1 MLKHKK
7 RILITGGS
15 GLLGSNWACIIRNNY
30 DLYLGAYQK
39 DIKILNTEV
48 VSMDFADYEKSFNI
62 IKKLSI
68 EIIIHCAGLAN
79 VDECEASMDKAFL
92 SNVLISDNV
101 SKIANDLDI
110 KLVHI
115 STDHLFD
122 GQKSFYDEKDSPN
135 PLNNYGLSKYLAEQK
150 VIKNSKNAL
159 IIRTNFFGLSPFY
172 RNTLYKWIKKSL
184 FINKKIYLFE
194 DVFFTPISIDSLV
207 EIAHELLDLC
217 VTGIVNVAGNERV
230 SKKQFGLMIAS
241 YYNLSTDLIVPSKIK
256 EHRLKANRPVDM
268 SLSNLKLKE
277 ILRRDIGSLK
287 DDFGV
292 IENMK
297 LKGRQLDLDG
307 CGYD

>member
-122 GQKSFYDEKDSPN
+122 GQKRFYEEKDSPN

-172 RNTLYKWIKKSL
+172 RDTLYKWIKKSL
-184 FINKKIYLFE
+184 FSNKKIYLFE
-194 DVFFTPISIDSLV
+194 DVFFTPI
-207 EIAHELLDLC
+207 
-217 VTGIVNVAGNERV
+217 
-230 SKKQFGLMIAS
+230 MIAS

-307 CGYD
+307 CSYD